1 MTKIDKTDLDNIKI
15 LIKET
20 KIGNISVIRIK
31 KGTYEIEISSNSLI
45 KTNENIAS

>member
-31 KGTYEIEISSNSLI
+31 KGTYEIEITLSNVKILNQI
-45 KTNENIAS
+45 IY